1 MNEKQILARRN
12 QSTASPLAVAQT
24 FSMVAEIHRPRIFRF
39 LLASSRDPDLADTL
53 TQECFLKA
61 HRNWLSFRNESST
74 LTWLM
79 RIAINLQ
86 KDHWRSRRVQ
96 FWRAV
101 TTNAVDPLCASELLP
116 RSEKSVVDH
125 IVAREQVTLIWKV
138 ADKLSS
144 RQRTVFLL
152 RFVEEHNIG
161 EIAQMVGLKEGA
173 VKSHLARAVQ
183 KVRAALNEG

>member
-1 MNEKQILARRN
+1 
-12 QSTASPLAVAQT
+12 
-24 FSMVAEIHRPRIFRF
+24 
-39 LLASSRDPDLADTL
+39 
-53 TQECFLKA
+53 
-61 HRNWLSFRNESST
+61 
-74 LTWLM
+74 
-79 RIAINLQ
+79 
-86 KDHWRSRRVQ
+86 
-96 FWRAV
+96 
-101 TTNAVDPLCASELLP
+101 
-116 RSEKSVVDH
+116 
-125 IVAREQVTLIWKV
+125 VAREQVTLIWKV